1 MRYWVTDLKAS
12 TLPERYQR
20 LLELSQDLA
29 STLDLD
35 SLLSRIVKAAAEL
48 CNAEAASILLYDQV
62 KEQLY
67 FRAASNMDTPLMSEL
82 IVPVTGSVAGWI
94 ITNRQPVILNNAQK
108 DPRHFGNVGKITQ
121 ISTKSLLGVPL
132 LRKERVIGVL
142 ETINKLR
149 GKFDAEDQDLLLALG
164 AQAAIAI
171 ENARLFQQ
179 SDLISEFVH
188 EIRTPLAS
196 LTAAAYILLRPEIPE
211 ERRTNIVQTMQ
222 QEVSRLSDMASAFLD
237 LARLES
243 GRVRF
248 QFTSVDLGDLIEECS
263 VVIRS
268 KIEEKSQDL
277 QIQPSPDPIQIS
289 ADRDKLKQV
298 ILNLLSNAHKYTP
311 SGGRIALSFHSTSDE
326 VIIQVSDTGCGIPAE
341 YMQHMF
347 EKFYRVPTTEYVE
360 QGSGLGL
367 FICKHIVD
375 AHGGRIAID
384 STAGHGTTVSV
395 RLPFIS

>member
-1 MRYWVTDLKAS
+1 MADLKPS

-20 LLELSQDLA
+20 LLELSHDLA

-48 CNAEAASILLYDQV
+48 CHAEAASILLYDQL

-82 IVPVTGSVAGWI
+82 IVPVTGSIAGWI
-94 ITNRQPVILNNAQK
+94 ITNRQPVILNDAQK
-108 DPRHFGNVGKITQ
+108 DPRHFSNVGRITQ
-121 ISTKSLLGVPL
+121 VSTKSLLGVPL
-132 LRKERVIGVL
+132 LRKEKVIGVL
-142 ETINKLR
+142 EAINKQR
-149 GKFDAEDQDLLLALG
+149 GKFDDEDQDLLLALG

-196 LTAAAYILLRPEIPE
+196 LTAAAYILMRPEIPE
-211 ERRTNIVQTMQ
+211 ERRANIIQTMQ
-222 QEVSRLSDMASAFLD
+222 QEVTRLSDMASAFLD

-248 QFTSVDLGDLIEECS
+248 QFTSVDLGDLMEECS
-263 VVIRS
+263 IVIRS
-268 KIEEKSQDL
+268 KIEEKGQDL
-277 QIQPSPDPIQIS
+277 QLQPSPDPIQIS

-311 SGGRIALSFHSTSDE
+311 GGGKIVLSFCATSDE
-326 VIIQVSDTGCGIPAE
+326 IIIQVSDSGYGIPAE
-341 YMQHMF
+341 YMPHMF

-367 FICKHIVD
+367 FICKHIID
-375 AHGGRIAID
+375 AHGGRISID
-384 STAGHGTTVSV
+384 SKAGKGTTVSV
-395 RLPFIS
+395 RLPFIA

>member
-1 MRYWVTDLKAS
+1 MADLKPS

-20 LLELSQDLA
+20 LLELSHDLA

-48 CNAEAASILLYDQV
+48 CNAEAASILLYDQL

-67 FRAASNMDTPLMSEL
+67 FRAASNMDTPLMNEL
-82 IVPVTGSVAGWI
+82 IVPVTGSIAGWI
-94 ITNRQPVILNNAQK
+94 ITNRQAVILNNVQK
-108 DPRHFGNVGKITQ
+108 DPRHFSNVGKITQ
-121 ISTKSLLGVPL
+121 IPTRSLLGVPL
-132 LRKERVIGVL
+132 MRKERVIGVL
-142 ETINKLR
+142 ETINKHR
-149 GKFDAEDQDLLLALG
+149 GKFDTEDQDLLLALG

-196 LTAAAYILLRPEIPE
+196 LTAAAYILMRPEIPE
-211 ERRTNIVQTMQ
+211 ERRTNIIQTMQ
-222 QEVSRLSDMASAFLD
+222 GEVTRLSDMASAFLD

-248 QFTSVDLGDLIEECS
+248 QFISVDLGDLIEECS
-263 VVIRS
+263 VVIRG
-268 KIEEKSQDL
+268 KLEEKNQELLL
-277 QIQPSPDPIQIS
+277 QPTPDPVQIS

-298 ILNLLSNAHKYTP
+298 VLNLLSNAHKYTP
-311 SGGRIALSFHSTSDE
+311 AGGKITLSYHTTPDE
-326 VIIQVSDTGCGIPAE
+326 IIIQVSDTGCGIPAE
-341 YMQHMF
+341 YMPHMF
-347 EKFYRVPTTEYVE
+347 EKFYRIPTTEYVE

-375 AHGGRIAID
+375 AHGGRISID
-384 STAGHGTTVSV
+384 STVGQGTTVSV
-395 RLPFIS
+395 RLPFIA

>member
-1 MRYWVTDLKAS
+1 VTDLKAS